1 MQTES
6 VSSSDDP
13 LALAAETGRRVL
25 EAGGETYRAEATV
38 IALCR
43 VWSLDDAECF
53 ATPTGLMA
61 SVSDRS
67 HSIDGSASS
76 RAVVRRVSRR
86 AVDLRRVARIA
97 EEVSRLERS
106 RASPAEF
113 RAILTTLVAERPYR
127 FTATLL
133 AAGACAA
140 FFTLLFGGV
149 PRDAVA
155 AFFVGVG
162 VKATAAAAAQK
173 RFPDFIVNIAGGVI
187 AAALAATA
195 VSIGLAVNL
204 DKTVIGSIMLLVPGL
219 AVVNAIRDTIAGDLV
234 AGVARLAD
242 AFMAAAAISLGT
254 GFVLSAVN
262 LIRSMNL

>member
-6 VSSSDDP
+6 ALLSDDP

-43 VWSLDDAECF
+43 AWGFADAECF

-61 SVSDRS
+61 SMA
-67 HSIDGSASS
+67 DGHGSS
-76 RAVVRRVSRR
+76 RAVVRRVQHRS
-86 AVDLRRVARIA
+86 VDLRRIARIA
-97 EEVSRLERS
+97 EEVSMVERS
-106 RASPAEF
+106 PIPATEF
-113 RAILTTLVAERPYR
+113 RSILEALVTERPYR
-127 FTATLL
+127 YAAILV

-149 PRDAVA
+149 PRDAA
-155 AFFVGVG
+155 AALFVGIG
-162 VKATAAAAAQK
+162 IKATAAFASK
-173 RFPDFIVNIAGGVI
+173 RRFPDFIVNIAGGAV
-187 AAALAATA
+187 AAALAFVA
-195 VSIGLAVNL
+195 VSVGLAVNL

-219 AVVNAIRDTIAGDLV
+219 ATVNAIRDTIAGDLV

-242 AFMAAAAISLGT
+242 AFMSAAAISLGT
-254 GFVLSAVN
+254 GFVLSAAH
-262 LIRSMNL
+262 LLWSLHP